1 MGGKNV
7 VDQFIASQSKSP
19 EGMKA
24 EVATYGLLPGAM
36 EAMKLQLQT
45 ESIARANNTAITAA
59 QQVQL
64 DLLKQKTSE
73 YAMTLAG
80 LQTIQANLTPSE
92 GYLQEPKIQAQFN
105 ANTISAQQF
114 LDAQQ
119 RLAENAQSTW
129 NTAGASMAGEFAQ
142 LSQEFGKHSMAM
154 ATAAKA
160 FGIVEARINTYT
172 AFTKALASAVPPF
185 NDALA
190 AGVLAAG
197 MAKVAAISSMS
208 IPSFSTGG
216 FVSGA
221 GTSVSDSI
229 PAMLSNGEFVVNAEA
244 TQRNRRE
251 IAQQSGSRQFHARFA
266 GS

>member
-1 MGGKNV
+1 M

-92 GYLQEPKIQAQFN
+92 SYLQEPKIQAQFN

-154 ATAAKA
+154 ATAAKGSTLT